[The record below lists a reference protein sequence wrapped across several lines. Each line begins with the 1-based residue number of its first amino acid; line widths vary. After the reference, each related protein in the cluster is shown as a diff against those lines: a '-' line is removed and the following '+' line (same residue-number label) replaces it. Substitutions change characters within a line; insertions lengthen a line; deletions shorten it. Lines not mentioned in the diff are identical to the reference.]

1 MRGCCVDVIDNDRIY
16 VDRRGK
22 NRHMKIRKKEMTL
35 IRGTDER
42 WYLCEHV
49 NKKDKGNLLI
59 AHGKVIDVTES
70 VEPRL
75 AGSAEY
81 VRRLEAALVN
91 KIKENYKLK
100 GLTPMDTDIVRELES
115 LREKVR

>member
-1 MRGCCVDVIDNDRIY
+1 
-16 VDRRGK
+16 
-22 NRHMKIRKKEMTL
+22 MKIRKKDMTL
-35 IRGTDER
+35 IRGTNER

-49 NKKDKGNLLI
+49 NHKEGNLLV
-59 AHGKVIDVTES
+59 AHGKVIDVTDS

-91 KIKENYKLK
+91 KIRENYKLR
-100 GLTPMDTDIVRELES
+100 GLTPMDTDIVRELEH
-115 LREKVR
+115 LREKVK

>member
-1 MRGCCVDVIDNDRIY
+1 MELVKATNENPQERDDTY
-16 VDRRGK
+16 P
-22 NRHMKIRKKEMTL
+22 RHRQ
-35 IRGTDER
+35 R